1 MFSKSSLP
9 PFLSPKE
16 FSKINKRREAIRK
29 KRRRRKEAQPHLL
42 RPI

>member
-9 PFLSPKE
+9 LFLSPKE
-16 FSKINKRREAIRK
+16 FSKINKGEKQSKK

-42 RPI
+42 